1 MKKITLLSFLL
12 FSSLVFSQFSEDFE
26 GGVPGSFVAT
36 VNSGSA
42 TWGNCSGTLGGQT
55 CPMSGSV
62 SASYYTS
69 SYNGNSA
76 TLTTPTLDLS
86 SLPSYQLKFSYSQ
99 KAWGSDQNTLSVE
112 VSSDDGSSWTVL
124 TLLDTNVSV
133 PTEVE
138 LFLD

>member
-1 MKKITLLSFLL
+1 
-12 FSSLVFSQFSEDFE
+12 
-26 GGVPGSFVAT
+26 
-36 VNSGSA
+36 
-42 TWGNCSGTLGGQT
+42 
-55 CPMSGSV
+55 MSGSV